1 MVGGE
6 EANNVEVRERRSR
19 RRRHAEER
27 RRLLAEANANLDNAA
42 DDDGI
47 MLGIYES
54 IQDELRHKCKLLQRE
69 KQKVCICSHCSFLFA
84 MQTYFNKPNIYVNI
98 WRLTY
103 LL

>member
-6 EANNVEVRERRSR
+6 EANNAEVRERRSR

-27 RRLLAEANANLDNAA
+27 RRVLAEANACLDEAA

-47 MLGIYES
+47 MLDIYES

-69 KQKVCICSHCSFLFA
+69 KQKVSVLYTKSF
-84 MQTYFNKPNIYVNI
+84 MN
-98 WRLTY
+98 
-103 LL
+103 